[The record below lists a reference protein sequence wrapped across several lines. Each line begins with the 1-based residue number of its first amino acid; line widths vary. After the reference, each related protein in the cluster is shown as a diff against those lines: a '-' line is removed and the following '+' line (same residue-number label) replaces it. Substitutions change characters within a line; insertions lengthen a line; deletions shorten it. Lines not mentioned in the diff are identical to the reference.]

1 MAKCAGIDCNT
12 LLASG
17 KFCGRCDPDRQWQ
30 DKLVRT
36 TTPPDAKDALLR
48 LEKLPR
54 KIVAHAEKGM
64 GGSEAYAHDRL
75 RQISQLAAYGV
86 ERITGQDA
94 PIVDDFHA
102 AASGAVNLKGE

>member
-1 MAKCAGIDCNT
+1 
-12 LLASG
+12 
-17 KFCGRCDPDRQWQ
+17 
-30 DKLVRT
+30 VRT